1 MSSFNS
7 QKKSNK
13 SDEEEENYHYNSDEV
28 EVQEESSDD
37 DLERDEYAAVPNM
50 GQGLTP
56 EVVEIPAG
64 K

>member
-13 SDEEEENYHYNSDEV
+13 SDEEEGNDNYNSDEV

-56 EVVEIPAG
+56 EEIEIPAG